1 MNGQMDG
8 GFIPVATLDVLDARG
23 RAVVQVDGVAVAL
36 FRVKGEIH
44 AVADACPHRAG
55 PLSEGD
61 LVGYVVH
68 CPLHTWPF
76 DLRTGLC
83 TRHPG
88 VHVRTYA
95 VRIEGE
101 HILLSASG
109 RVPTP

>member
-8 GFIPVATLDVLDARG
+8 GFIPVATLDVLDAGG

-36 FRVKGEIH
+36 FRVGEEIL

-61 LVGYVVH
+61 LVGDVVH

-76 DLRTGLC
+76 DLRSGLC

-88 VHVRTYA
+88 VQVRTYA
-95 VRIEGE
+95 VRIQGA
-101 HILLSASG
+101 HILVSASG